1 MATPQPAHLTVHGV
15 LMEISTLG
23 VLITGEAGTGKSEL
37 ALDLIS
43 RGHRLIADDAPE
55 FSRSAPGKLAGTCPA
70 LLRDYLEVRG
80 LGILDIRRIFG
91 DGAIS
96 AGKTL
101 SLVIHLYAPS
111 GTGSLGDRLRGH
123 FDTCSILDI
132 DIPRVHLPVAVGRN
146 LAVMAEVAV
155 RDFLLRLQGV
165 DAAREFTQRHARM
178 MSEQT

>member
-1 MATPQPAHLTVHGV
+1 MTTTQATHLTVHGV

-23 VLITGEAGTGKSEL
+23 VLITGDAGTGKSEL
-37 ALDLIS
+37 ALDLVS
-43 RGHRLIADDAPE
+43 RGHRLVADDAPE
-55 FSRSAPGKLAGTCPA
+55 FARSAPGKLAGTCPA

-91 DGAIS
+91 DDAIS

-101 SLVIHLYAPS
+101 GLVIHLYTPS
-111 GTGSLGDRLRGH
+111 GTEELGDRLQGH

-132 DIPRVHLPVAVGRN
+132 DVPRLHLPVAVGRN

-155 RDFLLRLQGV
+155 RDFLLRLEGV
-165 DAAREFTQRHARM
+165 DAAREFVERHARV